1 MIPKK
6 VKAFTL
12 SELMVVLV
20 VSSIV
25 VTIAFLALSSIQ
37 KQVRNIQYTYEKQQE
52 IQHLERILLGDL
64 NSYEGIYDAVKGKLF
79 FENTGDSLQYYFLK
93 DVVVRNGDTIPLKLT
108 MKQLYLHGKE
118 VKRGVIDAIELEFSD
133 TFSTNAV
140 FVYKKNDASHYI
152 DNNGI

>member
-1 MIPKK
+1 MIPQK

-52 IQHLERILLGDL
+52 IQYLERVLFGDL
-64 NSYEGIYDAVKGKLF
+64 NSYEGIYDDTKKKLF
-79 FENTGDSLQYYFLK
+79 FENTEDSLQYHFLK

-108 MKQLYLHGKE
+108 MKQLYLHGEE
-118 VKRGVIDAIELEFSD
+118 VKKGVIDAIELEFSD
-133 TFSTNAV
+133 TFSTNTV

-152 DNNGI
+152 DTNGI

>member
-1 MIPKK
+1 MTQK

-25 VTIAFLALSSIQ
+25 VTIAFLALSSVQ

-52 IQHLERILLGDL
+52 VQYLERALFGDL
-64 NSYEGIYDAVKGKLF
+64 NRYEGVYDDIKKQLLF
-79 FENTGDSLQYYFLK
+79 KNTEDSLHYFFLK
-93 DVVVRNGDTIPLKLT
+93 DMVVRNGDTIPLKLT
-108 MKQLYLHGKE
+108 NKQLYLRGKV
-118 VKRGVIDAIELEFSD
+118 VKKGVVDAVALEFSD
-133 TFSTNAV
+133 TFSTNSV

-152 DNNGI
+152 EE